1 MVTREVLVLE
11 DDTDLSRCLAR
22 ICVGSGFHPRLESS
36 ARAALAVLSSEHCAA
51 IIDLVVADGP
61 GFDVVEQAVW
71 LGVPCLILTGSTSSE
86 HINRAQYLGVEFA
99 CKPADRQNI
108 ERFLA
113 RAARHL
119 GKVED
124 VVAHISTRHNL
135 TPAQRRLIDAALESS
150 SHETLSERLGISTN
164 TIKTHVRHILAR
176 TGAES
181 LEQLVSELRTA
192 ALRR

>member
-1 MVTREVLVLE
+1 
-11 DDTDLSRCLAR
+11 
-22 ICVGSGFHPRLESS
+22 
-36 ARAALAVLSSEHCAA
+36 
-51 IIDLVVADGP
+51 
-61 GFDVVEQAVW
+61 
-71 LGVPCLILTGSTSSE
+71 
-86 HINRAQYLGVEFA
+86 
-99 CKPADRQNI
+99 
-108 ERFLA
+108 
-113 RAARHL
+113 L